1 MRQGRPQHQPTRFM
15 KITAQDEYGL
25 RLLLQ
30 IARADQGAGVSI
42 ARLSELEGLSPSY
55 VGKLTRQLRMA
66 GFIESTRGQRG
77 GYVLSRPADQILV
90 KEVLRTLG
98 GPLFD
103 DSFCSAHTGGFR
115 FCTKSVNCSLRSLWT
130 VIQLVVDQVLEGL
143 TLQDLIQPGRTIEP
157 LLDAFHHLRREKA

>member
-1 MRQGRPQHQPTRFM
+1 M

-30 IARADQGAGVSI
+30 IARADQEEGLSI
-42 ARLSELEGLSPSY
+42 ARLSQLEGLSPSY

-66 GFIESTRGQRG
+66 GFIESTRGQKG
-77 GYVLSRPADQILV
+77 GYALSRPADQILV

-103 DSFCSAHTGGFR
+103 DSFCSNHTGGFR
-115 FCTKSVNCSLRSLWT
+115 FCTKSVDCSLRSLWT
-130 VIQLVVDQVLEGL
+130 MIQLAVDQVLEGL
-143 TLQDLIQPGRTIEP
+143 TLQDLIQPNRSIEP
-157 LLDAFHHLRREKA
+157 LLEAFHSLRQEKA